1 MPTSRLFQ
9 FLLFSALCTSTLL
22 LAAEPESRYP
32 LREPQQPLRRR
43 PASMCWVP
51 EAQILAIANE
61 RGSTI
66 SLLAPT
72 TGKVQE
78 ADINASPTKLI
89 WIDRLHLL
97 AIVDTKSGRV
107 LFASLK
113 PGELSVQQSIE
124 IGRGAQSL
132 CLSPDESLLAVSS
145 VWDRHVSL
153 ISVEPIPKVQSTIP
167 LKFEP
172 SEVCFSPDGTML
184 IVADA
189 FGGELVVIDTKS
201 QTIVGQTKLHAHQIR
216 GIAFLSA
223 DRCLL
228 THQILFPD
236 IPTTPNN
243 IASGRVLENVVQ
255 ELQFTRTSRSRVDV
269 QSLGIQEIGVP
280 SDGAADPG
288 AIHIAKSSERFVAL
302 AGVNEVATMNS
313 YGVVRNRIRVGKRP
327 VDLVISPD
335 QKQIY
340 CLNNLSDSVSVIDL
354 KKQLVTKTIPLGPQ
368 PQLTSRDR
376 GEELFFDGNISRF
389 GWYSCQSCHIDG
401 HTNTQLADTFGDG
414 NAGAPKRVPS
424 LLGGRDDNPWAWNGT
439 MRSLH
444 DQVLL
449 SGDSTMRGGGLSAR
463 QANDLVAFL
472 HTLEHPPP
480 FQPAQDEQDKR
491 LIAQGLEVFTSQ
503 GCAKCHVP
511 PLTYTSDSTYDVG
524 LEDEHGLKK
533 FNPPSLNAVGY
544 RRSFFHDSRA
554 KSLPEVFTHFGH
566 QLDDSLSDQH
576 LKALLRFLQSL

>member
-9 FLLFSALCTSTLL
+9 FLLFSALCSSTLL
-22 LAAEPESRYP
+22 LAAEPVSRHTF
-32 LREPQQPLRRR
+32 REPQQPLRRR
-43 PASMCWVP
+43 PVSMCWIP
-51 EAQILAIANE
+51 EAQVLAIANE
-61 RGSTI
+61 RASTI
-66 SLLAPT
+66 SLLNPT
-72 TGKVQE
+72 TGELQE
-78 ADINASPTKLI
+78 AEIDGSPANLT
-89 WIDRLHLL
+89 WIDQLHQL
-97 AIVDTKSGRV
+97 AIVDAKSGRV
-107 LFASLK
+107 LFASLH
-113 PGELSVQQSIE
+113 PGELVVQQALE
-124 IGRGAQSL
+124 IGRGAQDA

-145 VWDRHVSL
+145 VWDRRVSL
-153 ISVEPIPKVQSTIP
+153 IAVESISKVQSTIP

-172 SEVCFSPDGTML
+172 SEVCFSPDGKLL
-184 IVADA
+184 IVADTY
-189 FGGELVVIDTKS
+189 GGELVVIDTKLEKV
-201 QTIVGQTKLHAHQIR
+201 VGQTKLHAHQIR
-216 GIAFLSA
+216 GIALLST

-236 IPTTPNN
+236 VPTTPDN

-255 ELQFTRTSRSRVDV
+255 ELQFIRTSESRVDI

-288 AIHIAKSSERFVAL
+288 AIHIAKSSDRFVAL
-302 AGVNEVATMNS
+302 AGVAEVAAMNS
-313 YGVVRNRIRVGKRP
+313 YGVVRNRIQVGKRP

-340 CLNNLSDSVSVIDL
+340 CLNNLSDSVSVIDINR
-354 KKQLVTKTIPLGPQ
+354 QLVTKTIPLGPQ
-368 PQLTSRDR
+368 PQATSRDR
-376 GEELFFDGNISRF
+376 GEELFFDGNVSRF

-414 NAGAPKRVPS
+414 NSGAPKRVPS

-480 FQPAQDEQDKR
+480 FRPAQDEQDKR

-503 GCAKCHVP
+503 GCAECHVP

-533 FNPPSLNAVGY
+533 FNPPSLNAVGF

-554 KSLPEVFTHFGH
+554 KSLPEVFTHYGH